1 MGRDVS
7 AVNEMG
13 VVLTIGAVAHQLG
26 VAVPTLRSWDRRY
39 GLGPSEHVAGSHR
52 RYTPDD
58 LARLRH
64 MLTLTSEGVPP
75 GVAARLALDSPRLQE
90 SMRDG
95 GGSGAVAVG
104 RADRAVRGL
113 ARAATRL
120 DGRTLCSRVAAHIR
134 QRGVRRT
141 WDELLVPLLQT
152 LGEQFDQD
160 TGGRVI
166 GVEHVATTA
175 IVAALHEC
183 PLAPE
188 RGRIPALLACAP
200 EEQHSLPLEA
210 LQASLAERHTASR
223 FLGARVP
230 EPTLIS
236 AVRQLAPRSVTVWS
250 HAPRT
255 ARKIDLVALAQEC
268 PQLVLAGPGWSAI
281 RPARDHPQPSCLQE
295 AIQVLTEVA
304 AVR

>member
-7 AVNEMG
+7 AVDEMG

-52 RYTPDD
+52 RYTSDD

-75 GVAARLALDSPRLQE
+75 GAAARMVLDSPRPQE
-90 SMRDG
+90 PVRDG
-95 GGSGAVAVG
+95 GGSGVVAVG

-120 DGRTLCSRVAAHIR
+120 DGRTVRSRVEAHIG

-141 WDELLVPLLQT
+141 WDELLVPLLRT
-152 LGEQFDQD
+152 LGDEFDQD
-160 TGGRVI
+160 TDGSVI
-166 GVEHVATTA
+166 GVEHVATA
-175 IVAALHEC
+175 GILAALHEC

-188 RGRIPALLACAP
+188 RGRIPALLSCAP

-210 LQASLAERHTASR
+210 LQASLAQQHIPSR

-230 EPTLIS
+230 EQTLIS
-236 AVRQLAPRSVTVWS
+236 AAHKVGPRSVVVWS

-255 ARKIDLVALAQEC
+255 ARKIDLFRLAREC
-268 PQLVLAGPGWSAI
+268 PNLVLAGPGWSSI
-281 RPARDHPQPSCLQE
+281 RAARGHSQPSCLEE
-295 AIQVLTEVA
+295 AMHVVMDVA